1 MLFVRR
7 IILNGVCAAVA
18 LAQGQTA
25 APQKATAPLA
35 FEVASIKPAEPLS
48 AERMMAGQQHISANV
63 DAARVNFSDLSL
75 AELIRAA
82 YRVKLYQI
90 SGPDWITTTRFDVV
104 AKLPEGAKTDQ
115 VPEMLR
121 TLLEERFHLALHNSS
136 KEMPVYAL
144 VVGKEGS
151 KLKESTPDDATD
163 GAGAAAGGS
172 AAGGAGGRRGEGASP
187 MTSSGSGPNGSY
199 TMSAGP
205 NGLHLDL
212 KNMTMASMLDWL
224 SRFTDRPV
232 VDQTG
237 LTGRYD
243 LALDV
248 SRDEMLNAARAAGM
262 VIDSA
267 RRAPEGAT
275 DPGGDSVFASVQKAG
290 LKLEPRRLP
299 LTLLVVDR
307 LDKTP
312 TEN

>member
-1 MLFVRR
+1 LVSLRTGF
-7 IILNGVCAAVA
+7 LLGVWAA
-18 LAQGQTA
+18 LASAQTQT
-25 APQKATAPLA
+25 PPPA

-48 AERMMAGQQHISANV
+48 AERMMAGQQHISVNV
-63 DAARVNFSDLSL
+63 DAARVDFSDVSL

-90 SGPDWITTTRFDVV
+90 SGPDWMTTSRFDVV
-104 AKLPEGAKTDQ
+104 AKLPEGAKSGQ
-115 VPEMLR
+115 VPEMLQ
-121 TLLEERFHLALHNSS
+121 TLLAERFHLVLHNSS
-136 KEMPVYAL
+136 KEVLVYAL
-144 VVGKEGS
+144 VIGKDGL
-151 KLKESTPDDATD
+151 KMKESAPDEAVDA
-163 GAGAAAGGS
+163 AGTAAGGLP
-172 AAGGAGGRRGEGASP
+172 AGGAGGQSGYHIAP
-187 MTSSGSGPNGSY
+187 MSASGPNGSS

-205 NGLHLDL
+205 NGLHLSL
-212 KNMTMASMLDWL
+212 KNMTIASMLDWL

-262 VIDSA
+262 VVDA
-267 RRAPEGAT
+267 GRRVPEGAT
-275 DPGGDSVFASVQKAG
+275 DPGGDSVFGSVQKVG

-299 LTLLVVDR
+299 LTLLVVDH
-307 LDKTP
+307 LDRTP

>member
-1 MLFVRR
+1 V
-7 IILNGVCAAVA
+7 V
-18 LAQGQTA
+18 LAEAQTA
-25 APQKATAPLA
+25 PPQKATAALA

-48 AERMMAGQQHISANV
+48 AERMMAGQQHISVNV
-63 DAARVNFSDLSL
+63 DAARVDFSDVSL

-90 SGPDWITTTRFDVV
+90 SGPDWMITSRFDVV
-104 AKLPEGAKTDQ
+104 AKLPEGAKADQ
-115 VPEMLR
+115 VPEMMQ
-121 TLLEERFHLALHNSS
+121 TLLVDRFHLVLHNAS

-144 VVGKEGS
+144 VIGKDGM
-151 KLKESTPDDATD
+151 KMKESAPDDGTD
-163 GAGAAAGGS
+163 GAAAAGAPANGS
-172 AAGGAGGRRGEGASP
+172 GGRPGGISP
-187 MTSSGSGPNGSY
+187 MSTSGPNGSS

-205 NGLHLDL
+205 NGLHVSL
-212 KNMTMASMLDWL
+212 KNMTIASMLDWL

-243 LALDV
+243 LELDA
-248 SRDEMLNAARAAGM
+248 SRDEMLNAARSAGM
-262 VIDSA
+262 MVDGGG
-267 RRAPEGAT
+267 RRGPDGAVAE
-275 DPGGDSVFASVQKAG
+275 PGGDSVFSSVQKVG

-299 LTLLVVDR
+299 LTFLVVDH

>member
-1 MLFVRR
+1 MGTGFL
-7 IILNGVCAAVA
+7 IGVCAAVA
-18 LAQGQTA
+18 LAEAQTA
-25 APQKATAPLA
+25 PPQKAAAPLA

-48 AERMMAGQQHISANV
+48 AERMMAGQQHINVNV
-63 DAARVNFSDLSL
+63 DAARVDFSDLSL

-90 SGPDWITTTRFDVV
+90 SGPDWMTTSRFDVV

-121 TLLEERFHLALHNSS
+121 TLLGERFHLVLHNSS

-199 TMSAGP
+199 TMSAGS
-205 NGLHLDL
+205 NGLHMDL
-212 KNMTMASMLDWL
+212 KNVTIGTMIDWL
-224 SRFTDRPV
+224 SRFTDKPV

-237 LTGRYD
+237 LAGRYD
-243 LALDV
+243 LSLDA

-262 VIDSA
+262 VVDA
-267 RRAPEGAT
+267 VRRAPEAAT
-275 DPGGDSVFASVQKAG
+275 EPGGDSVFASVQKVG
-290 LKLEPRRLP
+290 LKLVPRRLP
-299 LTLLVVDR
+299 LPLLVVDH

>member
-1 MLFVRR
+1 V
-7 IILNGVCAAVA
+7 AVV
-18 LAQGQTA
+18 LAEAQTA
-25 APQKATAPLA
+25 SPQKAATRLA

-48 AERMMAGQQHISANV
+48 AERMMAGQQHISVNV
-63 DAARVNFSDLSL
+63 DAARVDFSDVSL

-90 SGPDWITTTRFDVV
+90 SGPDWMTTARFDVV
-104 AKLPEGAKTDQ
+104 AKLPEGSKSDQ
-115 VPEMLR
+115 VPEMMQ
-121 TLLEERFHLALHNSS
+121 TLLEERFHLVLHNSS

-151 KLKESTPDDATD
+151 KLKESVPDDGTD
-163 GAGAAAGGS
+163 GAGAP
-172 AAGGAGGRRGEGASP
+172 AGGRSGMGASP
-187 MTSSGSGPNGSY
+187 MSTSGPNGSS
-199 TMSAGP
+199 TMLAGP
-205 NGLHLDL
+205 NGLHVSL
-212 KNMTMASMLDWL
+212 KNMTVASMLDWL

-237 LTGRYD
+237 LAGRYD
-243 LALDV
+243 LDLDV
-248 SRDEMLNAARAAGM
+248 SRDEMLNAARGAGM
-262 VIDSA
+262 VIDAA

-275 DPGGDSVFASVQKAG
+275 DPGGDSVFGSVQKAG

>member
-1 MLFVRR
+1 LISVRR
-7 IILNGVCAAVA
+7 RFLIGVWSAVA
-18 LAQGQTA
+18 LAGAQTA
-25 APQKATAPLA
+25 APQKPVAPLA

-63 DAARVNFSDLSL
+63 DAARVSFLDLSL

-90 SGPDWITTTRFDVV
+90 SGPDWMTTARFDVV
-104 AKLPEGAKTDQ
+104 AKLPEGAKADQ

-151 KLKESTPDDATD
+151 KLKESMPDDATD
-163 GAGAAAGGS
+163 GADAAAGGS
-172 AAGGAGGRRGEGASP
+172 AAAGGRSGMVASP
-187 MTSSGSGPNGSY
+187 MTTSGPNGSSR
-199 TMSAGP
+199 MSVSP
-205 NGLHLDL
+205 NGMHLDL
-212 KNMTMASMLDWL
+212 KNMTVASMLDWL

-237 LTGRYD
+237 LAGRYD
-243 LALDV
+243 LSLDV

-262 VIDSA
+262 VVDA
-267 RRAPEGAT
+267 VRRAPEGAT
-275 DPGGDSVFASVQKAG
+275 DPGGDSVFASVVKAG

>member
-1 MLFVRR
+1 
-7 IILNGVCAAVA
+7 
-18 LAQGQTA
+18 
-25 APQKATAPLA
+25 
-35 FEVASIKPAEPLS
+35 
-48 AERMMAGQQHISANV
+48 V
-63 DAARVNFSDLSL
+63 DFSDLSL

-90 SGPDWITTTRFDVV
+90 SGPDWMTTSRFDVV

-121 TLLEERFHLALHNSS
+121 TLLGERFHLVLHNSS

-199 TMSAGP
+199 TMSAGS
-205 NGLHLDL
+205 NGLHMDL
-212 KNMTMASMLDWL
+212 KNVTIGTMIDWL
-224 SRFTDRPV
+224 SRFTDKPV

-237 LTGRYD
+237 LAGRYD
-243 LALDV
+243 LSLDA

>member
-1 MLFVRR
+1 MLFVRKR
-7 IILNGVCAAVA
+7 ILIGVCVAVV
-18 LAQGQTA
+18 LAEAQTA
-25 APQKATAPLA
+25 SPQKAATRLA

-48 AERMMAGQQHISANV
+48 AERMMAGQQHISVNV
-63 DAARVNFSDLSL
+63 DAARVDFSDVSL

-90 SGPDWITTTRFDVV
+90 SGPDWTTTARFDVV
-104 AKLPEGAKTDQ
+104 AKLPEGAKADQ

-121 TLLEERFHLALHNSS
+121 TLLEERFHLVLHNSS

-151 KLKESTPDDATD
+151 KLKESVPDDGTD
-163 GAGAAAGGS
+163 GAGAP
-172 AAGGAGGRRGEGASP
+172 AGGRSGMGASP
-187 MTSSGSGPNGSY
+187 MSTSGPNGSS
-199 TMSAGP
+199 TMLAGP
-205 NGLHLDL
+205 NGLHVSL
-212 KNMTMASMLDWL
+212 KNMTVASMLDWL

-237 LTGRYD
+237 LAGRYD
-243 LALDV
+243 LDLDV
-248 SRDEMLNAARAAGM
+248 SRDEMLNAARGAGM
-262 VIDSA
+262 VIDAA

-275 DPGGDSVFASVQKAG
+275 DPGGDSVFGSVQKAG

>member
-1 MLFVRR
+1 MRNR
-7 IILNGVCAAVA
+7 ILTGVWAAVA
-18 LAQGQTA
+18 LAEAQTA
-25 APQKATAPLA
+25 PPQKAAAPLA

-48 AERMMAGQQHISANV
+48 AERMMAGQQHINVNV
-63 DAARVNFSDLSL
+63 DAARVDFSDLSM

-90 SGPDWITTTRFDVV
+90 SGPDWITTARFDVV

-144 VVGKEGS
+144 VVGKDGL
-151 KLKESTPDDATD
+151 KLKESTPDEATD
-163 GAGAAAGGS
+163 GAGAAAGG
-172 AAGGAGGRRGEGASP
+172 GGRRGEGASP

-212 KNMTMASMLDWL
+212 KNMTIGSMLDWL

-248 SRDEMLNAARAAGM
+248 SRDEMLNAARAAGL
-262 VIDSA
+262 VVDA
-267 RRAPEGAT
+267 VRRAPEAAT
-275 DPGGDSVFASVQKAG
+275 EPGGDSVFASVQKAG

>member
-1 MLFVRR
+1 MLFVRKR
-7 IILNGVCAAVA
+7 ILITVCAAVA
-18 LAQGQTA
+18 LAEAQTA
-25 APQKATAPLA
+25 PPQNAAAPLA

-48 AERMMAGQQHISANV
+48 AERMMAGQQHISASV
-63 DAARVNFSDLSL
+63 DAARVDFSDLSL

-90 SGPDWITTTRFDVV
+90 SGPDWMTTARFDVV
-104 AKLPEGAKTDQ
+104 AKLPEGAKSDQ

-121 TLLEERFHLALHNSS
+121 SLLEERFHLALHNSS

-151 KLKESTPDDATD
+151 KLKESTPDQAAD
-163 GAGAAAGGS
+163 GTGAAAGS
-172 AAGGAGGRRGEGASP
+172 SPAAGAGGRRGEGVSP
-187 MTSSGSGPNGSY
+187 MTTSGPNGSS
-199 TMSAGP
+199 TMSVGP
-205 NGLHLDL
+205 NGMHVNLT
-212 KNMTMASMLDWL
+212 NMTIASMIDWL

-237 LTGRYD
+237 LAGRYD

-248 SRDEMLNAARAAGM
+248 SRDEMLNAARGAGM
-262 VIDSA
+262 VVDSA

-275 DPGGDSVFASVQKAG
+275 DPGGDSVFGSLQKVG
-290 LKLEPRRLP
+290 LKLEARRLP

-312 TEN
+312 TGN